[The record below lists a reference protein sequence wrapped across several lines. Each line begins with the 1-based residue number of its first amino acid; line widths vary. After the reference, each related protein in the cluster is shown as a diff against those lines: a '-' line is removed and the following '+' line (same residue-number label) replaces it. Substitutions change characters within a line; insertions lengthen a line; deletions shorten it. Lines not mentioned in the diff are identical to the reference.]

1 MFEYLH
7 GYTSKRKNDTTKANS
22 HNLADMNHKWRFV
35 TMLFK
40 HVLHEIPNSASLRP
54 INQLIIMLYKDEGKR
69 PDRLH
74 LKNLPS
80 PCLVLI

>member
-7 GYTSKRKNDTTKANS
+7 GYTLKRKNDITKANS

-40 HVLHEIPNSASLRP
+40 HGLHKIP
-54 INQLIIMLYKDEGKR
+54 I
-69 PDRLH
+69 RLH
-74 LKNLPS
+74 SSCKPLD
-80 PCLVLI
+80 CLAIQG

>member
-40 HVLHEIPNSASLRP
+40 HVLHEIP
-54 INQLIIMLYKDEGKR
+54 I
-69 PDRLH
+69 RL
-74 LKNLPS
+74 LS
-80 PCLVLI
+80 VL